1 MAPGKKSSRDGGP
14 EEEEEQG
21 GGCPGRQEGWGRWGD
36 GPAEVVQGRRTRLG
50 GMGEES
56 QGTTA
61 HREEAP
67 GQEMGRGSPG
77 QAETWPSHRD
87 VAR

>member
-1 MAPGKKSSRDGGP
+1 MPREAGGLGEAGRWP
-14 EEEEEQG
+14 S
-21 GGCPGRQEGWGRWGD
+21 GGC
-36 GPAEVVQGRRTRLG
+36 AGRRTRLG

-56 QGTTA
+56 HGMA

-67 GQEMGRGSPG
+67 GREMGRGSPG